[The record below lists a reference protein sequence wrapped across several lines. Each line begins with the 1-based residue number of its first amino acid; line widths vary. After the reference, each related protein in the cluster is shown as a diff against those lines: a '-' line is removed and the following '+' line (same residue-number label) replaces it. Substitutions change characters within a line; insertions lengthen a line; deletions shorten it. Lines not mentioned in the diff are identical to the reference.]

1 MRGNS
6 QFRNSLLCIIALTA
20 AVALLVLLA
29 AVPAWAQNPVPP
41 TAREAAAM
49 PEFAAKLHP
58 ATRPATNK
66 PRAAART
73 RGTLGRRQSSSC
85 SSRPSPQDFGYY
97 DNGPINGT
105 TDAWTF
111 NFGFVV
117 SDTFVPTGSS
127 VYGFDLGVW
136 EISGDSVTSVTWSI
150 TSGPNSGTVYGS
162 GTVSGSNLTDKF
174 ISTNQYSYNID
185 KISALGLNLF

>member
-105 TDAWTF
+105 TDACTI
-111 NFGFVV
+111 NFGFIV
-117 SDTFVPTGSS
+117 SDTFVLSDGYA
-127 VYGFDLGVW
+127 VNGFVLYLW
-136 EISGDSVTSVTWSI
+136 EISGDSVTSVSWSI
-150 TSGPNSGTVYGS
+150 TAGENSGTVYGF
-162 GTVSGSNLTDKF
+162 G
-174 ISTNQYSYNID
+174 
-185 KISALGLNLF
+185 